1 VSSRSVDAI
10 DREMRRYLRAVR
22 QAAGAEDR
30 MIVMAGVVRGLG
42 RVTGWPVT
50 ASLELGAIELTT
62 SSAAQEVAAIDPPA
76 AVADAW
82 LPGRVH
88 EALLRP
94 DERRAVGAHYTSRE
108 VAAGLVS
115 WATAG
120 FELSDRSLVCDPA
133 FGGGAFLLAAAE
145 VLVAAGAEPADIVR
159 SALWGIELDAVAVA
173 TTAAGLNCWAWHRG
187 DGSAAIAGSHLA
199 HADALLAGHSAW
211 SAAETGRA
219 FDLVVGNPP
228 FQSQLARTTARRPS
242 ETAALRA
249 RFGDAVRGYADSA
262 TLFLLLACQMVRPG
276 GRVALLQPTSM
287 FAARDAARVRSELL
301 EGARLDG
308 VWAANARVFDASV
321 RVGAVVLEAGAGK
334 AGGSPGNDDDIAD
347 QAMRVRRAIGPTFE
361 PMPVMTARRS
371 ELRSAGSWSHL
382 IVDSGTPV
390 VDQAV
395 TAGALGTIASAT
407 AGFRDQYYGLV
418 PFVVEAADP
427 ETASTENAQ
436 LITSGLI
443 DPARSR
449 WGAEP
454 SRFAKQTW
462 LRPMVDMASVRL
474 SDPPLG
480 AWLDSVLVPK
490 VLVACQTRVVE
501 ALVDELGICIPSVPV
516 IAVCAQPDRLFEVAA
531 ALLAP
536 CTSAWAVRR
545 AAGTA
550 LGTDAIKLAAKQIL
564 EVPLPADAT
573 AWSEGAEHL
582 RRANSGLGDAAAFAA
597 IMNRA
602 YGLESHRDLAPW
614 WLARLPDRCGQRRQ
628 STELARGDR

>member
-1 VSSRSVDAI
+1 
-10 DREMRRYLRAVR
+10 
-22 QAAGAEDR
+22 
-30 MIVMAGVVRGLG
+30 MIVMAGVVCGLG

-50 ASLELGAIELTT
+50 ASLELGVIEVTT

-82 LPGRVH
+82 LLGHVH
-88 EALLRP
+88 EALLGL
-94 DERRAVGAHYTSRE
+94 DERRAAGAHYTSRE

-120 FELSDRSLVCDPA
+120 FELSKRVLVCDPA

-159 SALWGIELDAVAVA
+159 NALWGIELDAVAVA
-173 TTAAGLNCWAWHRG
+173 TTAAALNCWAWQRG
-187 DGSAAIAGSHLA
+187 DGGAAIAGSHLA
-199 HADALLAGHSAW
+199 HADALLAGRSVW
-211 SAAETGRA
+211 SAAETA
-219 FDLVVGNPP
+219 QTFDLVVGNPP
-228 FQSQLARTTARRPS
+228 FQSQLARTTARSPS
-242 ETAALRA
+242 EAAALRA

-262 TLFLLLACQMVRPG
+262 TLFLLLACRMVRPG

-301 EGARLDG
+301 AVARLDG
-308 VWAANARVFDASV
+308 VWTANAQVFDAGV
-321 RVGAVVLEAGAGK
+321 RVGAVVLEADTEL
-334 AGGSPGNDDDIAD
+334 AGGSPSSDDHGDDHSDD
-347 QAMRVRRAIGPTFE
+347 QATRVRRAIGPTFE
-361 PMPVMTARRS
+361 SMPVMTARRS

-390 VDQAV
+390 VDQAI
-395 TAGALGTIASAT
+395 TSGALGSIASAT
-407 AGFRDQYYGLV
+407 AGFRDQYYGLI
-418 PFVVEAADP
+418 PFVVEAADR
-427 ETASTENAQ
+427 ETASAEHAP

-449 WGAEP
+449 WGTEP

-462 LRPMVDMASVRL
+462 LRPMVDMASVRRA
-474 SDPPLG
+474 DPPLG
-480 AWLDSVLVPK
+480 AWLDRVLVPK

-501 ALVDELGICIPSVPV
+501 ALVDEVGTCVPSVPV
-516 IAVCAQPDRLFEVAA
+516 LAVCAQPSRLFEVAA

-550 LGTDAIKLAAKQIL
+550 LGADAIKLAAKQIL

-582 RRANSGLGDAAAFAA
+582 RRANGGLGDAAAFAA
-597 IMNRA
+597 TMNRA
-602 YGLESHRDLAPW
+602 YGLESHRDLTPW
-614 WLARLPDRCGQRRQ
+614 WLARLPDRTGQRRRSPQ
-628 STELARGDR
+628 LARGDR